1 MADDDDDDE
10 VEVYDEGLN
19 WKARALLVGGVVGAL
34 VGVGAA
40 YLYIRNIEEAGE
52 DPRLGTRDALQ
63 LGVSVVSLVRQI
75 ASMGN
80 K

>member
-1 MADDDDDDE
+1 MSQE
-10 VEVYDEGLN
+10 VMDVEERGPELD
-19 WKARALLVGGVVGAL
+19 WKTKALIVGGVVGAL

-52 DPRLGTRDALQ
+52 EPQLETKDALQ
-63 LGVSVVSLVRQI
+63 LGVSLVSLVKQI
-75 ASMGN
+75 ANLGS

>member
-1 MADDDDDDE
+1 MSGDDRE
-10 VEVYDEGLN
+10 VEEVKDELD
-19 WKARALLVGGVVGAL
+19 WRVKALLIGGAVGAL
-34 VGVGAA
+34 AGVGAA

-52 DPRLGTRDALQ
+52 QPQMATRDALQ
-63 LGVSVVSLVRQI
+63 LGVALVALVRQV

>member
-1 MADDDDDDE
+1 MGKEQELELMDDD
-10 VEVYDEGLN
+10 GLS
-19 WKARALLVGGVVGAL
+19 WQAKALLTGGVVGAL

-40 YLYIRNIEEAGE
+40 YLYIRNIQEAGE
-52 DPRLGTRDALQ
+52 EPQLGTKDALQ
-63 LGVSVVSLVRQI
+63 LGVSVVALVRQI

>member
-1 MADDDDDDE
+1 MAE
-10 VEVYDEGLN
+10 NEIEGREEETGFELD
-19 WKARALLVGGVVGAL
+19 WKTKALIAGGVVGAL
-34 VGVGAA
+34 IGVGAV

-52 DPRLGTRDALQ
+52 EPQLGTKDALQ

-75 ASMGN
+75 ASLGN

>member
-1 MADDDDDDE
+1 MSGDDRE
-10 VEVYDEGLN
+10 VEVAQAELD
-19 WKARALLVGGVVGAL
+19 WRVKALLIGGVVGAL
-34 VGVGAA
+34 AGVGAA

-52 DPRLGTRDALQ
+52 QPQMATRDALQ
-63 LGVSVVSLVRQI
+63 LGVALVALVRQV